1 MITTPQG
8 AERHQL
14 EGWSTKRLLR
24 YMASRRAI
32 RASFRASK
40 CPCYP
45 GCSCGP
51 RFSTEHEQTDKAM
64 KAEIDFIK
72 SILAKREHVK

>member
-1 MITTPQG
+1 MITAPQG

-24 YMASRRAI
+24 YMDSRRAI
-32 RASFRASK
+32 RANYRAK
-40 CPCYP
+40 HCPCYH

-51 RFSTEHEQTDKAM
+51 RFDEVGEQTDAAM
-64 KAEIDFIK
+64 KAEIDHIK